1 MADNKEPVT
10 MEIINSEQYK
20 RANIRFNGKPAEE
33 IREELKKE
41 GWFYSRNHNVWYPK
55 NDAAENSLNF
65 ANHIKE
71 TYFPETGEARIITE
85 ASEKDELVSMLQNGS
100 SLKDILSKRS
110 DMYGEDAMHEAFD
123 KAREETEELE
133 AEAYDKIVSNIQK
146 SWEEHDNGVGQ
157 ARDEHIH
164 QFLVVSVEN
173 GEAVLTAGVGGVLQT
188 LQCQTAVLNGG
199 LHDGGVLEASHT
211 LTADDGLIHGGRIL
225 KVDDVEAVLILQAL
239 GVGGTLG
246 AGLDGNVL
254 AGQIGK
260 AGDVG
265 VGGNG
270 HALGGVVVAVGEDP
284 AGSLPLLGD
293 GSAGDH
299 AVSLTCLAGGDSGI
313 PAQALQL
320 VVEALVSGNG
330 SENVHIDTHEIAGSI
345 GVLEGLEDGVGSD
358 DPLFGGR
365 GGSLGG
371 SGRGGLGSGGGGLRL
386 GGLRGTA
393 AGSQSQH
400 HHSSQT
406 QCEYFFHKNP
416 SFPHF
421 IL

>member
-100 SLKDILSKRS
+100 SLKDILSKLS

-157 ARDEHIH
+157 ARDEEESREMNEE
-164 QFLVVSVEN
+164 LAKVEEN
-173 GEAVLTAGVGGVLQT
+173 IYPDDVNAAKTKLGDIVREAF
-188 LQCQTAVLNGG
+188 
-199 LHDGGVLEASHT
+199 
-211 LTADDGLIHGGRIL
+211 L
-225 KVDDVEAVLILQAL
+225 KVPENDKE
-239 GVGGTLG
+239 TTPEE
-246 AGLDGNVL
+246 
-254 AGQIGK
+254 QIGR
-260 AGDVG
+260 AHV
-265 VGGNG
+265 
-270 HALGGVVVAVGEDP
+270 
-284 AGSLPLLGD
+284 
-293 GSAGDH
+293 
-299 AVSLTCLAGGDSGI
+299 
-313 PAQALQL
+313 
-320 VVEALVSGNG
+320 
-330 SENVHIDTHEIAGSI
+330 
-345 GVLEGLEDGVGSD
+345 
-358 DPLFGGR
+358 
-365 GGSLGG
+365 
-371 SGRGGLGSGGGGLRL
+371 
-386 GGLRGTA
+386 
-393 AGSQSQH
+393 
-400 HHSSQT
+400 
-406 QCEYFFHKNP
+406 
-416 SFPHF
+416 
-421 IL
+421 